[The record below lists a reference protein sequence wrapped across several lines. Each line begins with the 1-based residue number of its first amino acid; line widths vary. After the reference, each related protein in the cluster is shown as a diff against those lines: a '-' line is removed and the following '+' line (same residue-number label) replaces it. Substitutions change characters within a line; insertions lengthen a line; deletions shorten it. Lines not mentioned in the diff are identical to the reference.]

1 MRRAGWVLALLLL
14 VACSSKAESLWVLTI
29 KSQHLRVE
37 LADYPDARRVGLMF
51 RDSLPENQGMLFVFQ
66 KKQPLSFWMRN
77 TKIPLDIAF
86 LADDGTI
93 FQIEPMQPLDEGHHV
108 SREPARFALEVN
120 QGWFSRH
127 QIRVGDRVENLPR
140 PLP

>member
-37 LADYPDARRVGLMF
+37 LADY
-51 RDSLPENQGMLFVFQ
+51 PENQGMLFVFQ